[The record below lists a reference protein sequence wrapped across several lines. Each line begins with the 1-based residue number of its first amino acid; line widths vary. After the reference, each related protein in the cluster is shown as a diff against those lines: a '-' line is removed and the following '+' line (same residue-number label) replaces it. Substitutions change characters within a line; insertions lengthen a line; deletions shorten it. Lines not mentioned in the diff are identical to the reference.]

1 MNDFIDK
8 NSVELIMAPRAE
20 DISNKLTL
28 AWFKSVVACKGNI
41 NDTGTYSKKRH
52 LNSHKGQGETVL

>member
-1 MNDFIDK
+1 MNDFK
-8 NSVELIMAPRAE
+8 NSDELIMAPRAE
-20 DISNKLTL
+20 DISGNKLTL